1 VHPAFN
7 DPAAHPTPELI
18 HSALGSSAD
27 VWDELVG
34 LLTDAGATVG
44 WRHYRDGGWLAKASR
59 CGKTVAWLSV
69 EDGFARCTFYFAERH
84 RQVLAHAPGICDAL
98 RSRIAGVPLTG
109 RLLPVP
115 LEVRGAEDTAQVRAV
130 LAVKLTAK

>member
-1 VHPAFN
+1 MHPAFN
-7 DPAAHPTPELI
+7 DPAVHPTPELI
-18 HSALGSSAD
+18 HSALGPSGDA
-27 VWDELVG
+27 WDELVN
-34 LLTDAGATVG
+34 LLTEAGATVG

-59 CGKTVAWLSV
+59 GSRTVAWLSV

-84 RQVLAHAPGICDAL
+84 RRALVDAPGICDTL

-115 LEVRGAEDTAQVRAV
+115 LEVRGAEDAAQARAV
-130 LAVKLTAK
+130 LAVKLTAS